1 MRTRRQPRRRQGFL
15 MLEVVLAL
23 GIFGMAATAFAVALA
38 RTSDAAQLAQR
49 RLQVN
54 RILDSALTAT
64 LSLPNMEEGIQ
75 TVVLE
80 EEVGGEQVSIDT
92 NIEPIEDLEN
102 EDGELLQQMFRI
114 TVSAHWLE
122 NGEMQ
127 EEIAETWRY
136 GRMYQP

>member
-1 MRTRRQPRRRQGFL
+1 